1 MELLARREHSCQE
14 LTAKLVRKG
23 WSESIAQE
31 VVQALANEH
40 MVSDERFAESLLQ
53 TRRQRGYGP
62 VRIQHELSQKGV
74 ADSIIESIMEPT
86 LDQGLDP
93 ISPNWMNEIRNVKEK
108 KFGKEEPKDIKERAR
123 QARFLQHRGFT
134 FDQIR
139 QVLNNNSN
147 EY

>member
-14 LTAKLVRKG
+14 LMAKLVSKG

-31 VVQALANEH
+31 VVQALADEH

-74 ADSIIESIMEPT
+74 ADSIIESIM
-86 LDQGLDP
+86 DQGLDP
-93 ISPNWMNEIRNVKEK
+93 VSPNWMNEIRNVKEK